1 VHCIQASLDGVG
13 FRLLRSIEKS
23 TMAHFSSLRSLM
35 PAAPGGVRSRARF
48 PAILAVAGLA
58 MSACVSAPVQEMSN
72 ARQAIRAAREAGAE
86 KTAPQKLSEAE
97 VLLNRAED
105 SLERR
110 AYREARR
117 NAIAARDKA
126 AEALV
131 AVKPDSNT
139 G

>member
-1 VHCIQASLDGVG
+1 
-13 FRLLRSIEKS
+13 
-23 TMAHFSSLRSLM
+23 M
-35 PAAPGGVRSRARF
+35 PHIARMPGIFVVAA
-48 PAILAVAGLA
+48 LALAACAG
-58 MSACVSAPVQEMSN
+58 APVQEMSN
-72 ARQAIRAAREAGAE
+72 ARQAIRAARDAGAE
-86 KTAPQKLSEAE
+86 KTAPQVLNEAE

-126 AEALV
+126 AEALG
-131 AVKPDSNT
+131 AAQPGSNT